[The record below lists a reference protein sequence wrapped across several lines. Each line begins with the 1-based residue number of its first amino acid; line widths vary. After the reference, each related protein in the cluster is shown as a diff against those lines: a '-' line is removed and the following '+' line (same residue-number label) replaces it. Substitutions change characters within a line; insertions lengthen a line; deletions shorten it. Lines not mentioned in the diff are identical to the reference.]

1 VIPAVLGVD
10 AGGARRDGSEQ
21 VWTFPTTCPA
31 CGGPVGRDEAEAITR
46 CANPACP
53 AQVSARVRHYAGRAA
68 VDIAGLGANWV
79 ERFLAEGFITSAA
92 DLYHLTREQLLSLEG
107 SGMGEVLADKLLA
120 SIDASRRRTPL
131 ARFLFGLGMRHVG
144 AETAELIAPYV
155 GSLDA
160 LRAGLHANSAEY
172 VSQLEGR
179 IVETKGLGEALA
191 SSLAQALRN
200 PTMLQLLDR
209 FAEGGMTPI
218 PVELA
223 PAEAGP
229 DGPLAGKVFV
239 VTGTLSEPR
248 EAIAAA
254 IEAVGGKVTDSVSG
268 ATSYVVAGQK
278 PGAAKIKGA
287 AKHNVPLLDE
297 PALRALL
304 AGEAALPGAVEAT
317 EAAAV

>member
-1 VIPAVLGVD
+1 
-10 AGGARRDGSEQ
+10 
-21 VWTFPTTCPA
+21 
-31 CGGPVGRDEAEAITR
+31 
-46 CANPACP
+46 
-53 AQVSARVRHYAGRAA
+53 
-68 VDIAGLGANWV
+68 
-79 ERFLAEGFITSAA
+79 
-92 DLYHLTREQLLSLEG
+92 
-107 SGMGEVLADKLLA
+107 MGEVLADKLLA

-144 AETAELIAPYV
+144 AETAEMIAPYV

-160 LRAGLHANSAEY
+160 LRAGLRANPDEY

-191 SSLAQALRN
+191 SSLGQALRN

-209 FAEGGMTPI
+209 FAEGGMRPI

-223 PAEAGP
+223 PAEARP

-254 IEAVGGKVTDSVSG
+254 IEAAGGKVTDSVSG

-304 AGEAALPGAVEAT
+304 AGVTAPTEGVGAT